1 VVVRWSPSGS
11 GTRETAMIPV
21 GNDIYEGVIGPFTI
35 AQSAA
40 VKVVAIDER
49 GNAGGASITV
59 GVIACP

>member
-1 VVVRWSPSGS
+1 
-11 GTRETAMIPV
+11 MIPV